1 MFEKM
6 LRWLR
11 SLLDRMF
18 DENSAVSDIAISDK
32 MSSAIDLWTRMYE
45 DGGPWCGKDLHSLRL
60 PVAIASEFSRLVT
73 LEMEVS
79 VTGSG
84 RATFLQNELNSF
96 FDKLRNYV
104 ETGCALGGVV
114 FKPYVSDNG
123 LSIDVVQGD
132 CFYPT
137 TFDSSGRM
145 TGAIFTEQ
153 IIRKKVIYTRAEHH
167 EYANGVH
174 KIENRAFKSNSSAT
188 LGSPID
194 LTEVPEWAQIAPEA
208 SIENVDRPLFAYFRI
223 PLANRVDRHSPLGVS
238 VYAEAVDT
246 IHDADEQYGRFLWE
260 FEGGEL
266 AVDVDEDLFKHSEQ
280 EGVKLPKRQERL
292 YRRRS
297 SYHGAGSEKNFYEV
311 FSPTLRDTSLKN
323 GLNTILQKIEYQCGL
338 AYGTISDPQVV
349 EKTAEEIRSSK
360 QRSYATV
367 KDIQKALENSLD
379 DLIYAM
385 DKLSTL
391 YKLAPQGSYKVAY
404 DWDDSIINDPT
415 QRKQMFWQYVTAG
428 KFPFWRYLV
437 EFEGY
442 SENDAKAIEAETQ
455 SSLTDPFG
463 FGEGDSSVNA

>member
-1 MFEKM
+1 M
-6 LRWLR
+6 LNWLR
-11 SLLDRMF
+11 SLLDRVF
-18 DENSAVSDIAISDK
+18 SEDNPVSDIAISNK
-32 MSSAIDLWTRMYE
+32 MSAAIDLWSRMYE
-45 DGGPWCGKDLHSLRL
+45 SGGPWCGKNLHSLRL
-60 PVAIASEFSRLVT
+60 PAAIASEFGRLVT

-84 RATFLQNELNSF
+84 RSTFLQQELGPLL
-96 FDKLRNYV
+96 DKLRNYV
-104 ETGCALGGVV
+104 EVGCAFGGIV
-114 FKPYVSDNG
+114 FKPYVSNNR

-153 IIRKKVIYTRAEHH
+153 VIRKKVMYTRAEHH
-167 EYANGVH
+167 EYANGIH
-174 KIENRAFKSNSSAT
+174 TIENRAFRSNSSAT

-194 LTEVPEWAQIAPEA
+194 LTEVPEWSQIAPEA

-223 PLANRVDRHSPLGVS
+223 PLANRIDRHSPLGVS

-246 IHDADEQYGRFLWE
+246 IRDADEQYGRFLWE

-266 AVDVDEDLFKHSEQ
+266 AINVAEDFLQHLDDGE
-280 EGVKLPKRQERL
+280 VKVPKRTERL
-292 YRRRS
+292 YRGFS
-297 SYHGAGSEKNFYEV
+297 VQDQNFYQE
-311 FSPTLRDTSLKN
+311 FAPNLRDAAIKN

-338 AYGTISDPQVV
+338 AYGTISDPQTI

-360 QRSYATV
+360 QRSYAAV
-367 KDIQKALENSLD
+367 RDIQKALENALD

-385 DKLSTL
+385 DKLATL
-391 YKLAPQGSYKVAY
+391 YQLAPQGSYKAAY

-437 EFEGY
+437 EFEHY
-442 SENDAKAIEAETQ
+442 TEDDAKAIEAETQ
-455 SSLTDPFG
+455 GGLTDPFG
-463 FGEGDSSVNA
+463 FGKGGSGADT